1 MTPRAETAVKLLH
14 FMVLKRLYMYN
25 SVLLAFLDMQDLILP
40 NIGHLSGMT
49 IPIYFHTFVEIK
61 ALITRS

>member
-14 FMVLKRLYMYN
+14 FMALKRLHMH
-25 SVLLAFLDMQDLILP
+25 SSFSSALLDMQDLILS
-40 NIGHLSGMT
+40 NIRHLSGMT
-49 IPIYFHTFVEIK
+49 IPVYFHTFVEIK